1 MNNRQCVD
9 DIAIDGNRFR
19 REIVRHKDDAD
30 TKVLC
35 NGYGRIVCQN
45 TCRSYAHTFIHHPS
59 ELQRWLD
66 FFFQRRVAENA

>member
-30 TKVLC
+30 TKVL
-35 NGYGRIVCQN
+35 
-45 TCRSYAHTFIHHPS
+45 
-59 ELQRWLD
+59 L
-66 FFFQRRVAENA
+66 